1 MGSMLTALAIALI
14 ALGQA
19 FFDHGTTVSVSWLAF
34 AEVFGGCLVICVV
47 LFSKSLADKKSRVH
61 LLVTR
66 GSTPLDRGQRMR
78 SAAQVFFVIAIFF
91 GWWSWHA
98 TSLVAQ
104 YLDGEPG
111 GISGT
116 VIGVDDRVH
125 LRTPCRL
132 MLKIRSDAG
141 RQLKV
146 CHHTGVLIPIA
157 PLSPSI
163 PGQGQHLTVVVESNW
178 AGVVAERL
186 EFDHDHNAAGSA
198 SFTSAASTQ

>member
-1 MGSMLTALAIALI
+1 
-14 ALGQA
+14 
-19 FFDHGTTVSVSWLAF
+19 
-34 AEVFGGCLVICVV
+34 
-47 LFSKSLADKKSRVH
+47 
-61 LLVTR
+61 
-66 GSTPLDRGQRMR
+66 MR
-78 SAAQVFFVIAIFF
+78 NAAQIFFVIAIFF

-198 SFTSAASTQ
+198 SFTSAASNQ

>member
-19 FFDHGTTVSVSWLAF
+19 FLDHGTTVSVSWLAV
-34 AEVFGGCLVICVV
+34 AEVFGGCLAICAV
-47 LFSKSLADKKSRVH
+47 LFSKALADKKSRLH

-66 GSTPLDRGQRMR
+66 GSTQLDRGQRMR
-78 SAAQVFFVIAIFF
+78 NAAQVFFLIAIFF
-91 GWWSWHA
+91 GWWSWRA

-104 YLDGEPG
+104 YLDGAPG
-111 GISGT
+111 RISGT
-116 VIGVDDRVH
+116 VIGIDDRVH

-132 MLKIRSDAG
+132 TLKIRSDAG
-141 RQLKV
+141 RQLEV
-146 CHHTGVLIPIA
+146 CHHAGALVPIA

-163 PGQGQHLTVVVESNW
+163 SGQGQHLTVVVKTNW

-186 EFDHDHNAAGSA
+186 EFDHYRNAAGSA
-198 SFTSAASTQ
+198 PFTPAGSSQ

>member
-1 MGSMLTALAIALI
+1 MLTALAIALI
-14 ALGQA
+14 ALGRA
-19 FFDHGTTVSVSWLAF
+19 VFDHGTTLSVSWLAF
-34 AEVFGGCLVICVV
+34 SEVFGGCLVICAV

-66 GSTPLDRGQRMR
+66 GSTSLDRGQRMR
-78 SAAQVFFVIAIFF
+78 NAAQVFFLIALFF
-91 GWWSWHA
+91 GWWSWRA
-98 TSLVAQ
+98 TSLLAQ
-104 YLDGEPG
+104 YLGGEPG
-111 GISGT
+111 WISGT
-116 VIGVDDRVH
+116 VIGIDDRVR

-141 RQLKV
+141 GPIEV
-146 CHHTGVLIPIA
+146 CHHTGVLVPVA

-186 EFDHDHNAAGSA
+186 EFEHYHDAAGSA
-198 SFTSAASTQ
+198 SFTSAESSLSR